1 MCPHETL
8 QEFNEVIAFEE
19 SLNNEIYN
27 TPIAFTSIDE
37 VYQLTNEL
45 QQQQRWNGHL
55 CNLCRL
61 QPYLD
66 RAGDYMKVPI
76 TFIQMYSQS
85 LALDFGPVKLLG
97 SSLADIGAV
106 FPVFSGQMAM
116 FSRSERI
123 QRLYVLLFK
132 NILDFYQMCLEF
144 FSMSGKH
151 GMRTDG
157 DAFTKRAY

>member
-1 MCPHETL
+1 
-8 QEFNEVIAFEE
+8 
-19 SLNNEIYN
+19 
-27 TPIAFTSIDE
+27 
-37 VYQLTNEL
+37 
-45 QQQQRWNGHL
+45 
-55 CNLCRL
+55 
-61 QPYLD
+61 
-66 RAGDYMKVPI
+66 MKVPI
-76 TFIQMYSQS
+76 TFMQMYSQS
-85 LALDFGPVKLLG
+85 LALVFGPVKLLG

-116 FSRSERI
+116 FSRSESERI

-132 NILDFYQMCLEF
+132 NIFDFYQMRLEF